1 MAERQKPL
9 VIGIAGGSGSGKTT
23 VAKAISKRLPADRV
37 LILTE
42 DAYYKDNAGLSM
54 EERKAINYDHP
65 NAYDTGY
72 MVSQLKQLLNG
83 QAIEMPT
90 YNFNTLTRAKD
101 TIHVEPAD
109 IIIVEGI
116 LVLASEELRQFMD
129 VKLFVDADDDI
140 RFIRRLQRDT
150 QERGRSID
158 WIIAQYLATVKPSFN
173 QFIEPSKKYADI
185 IIPRG
190 GENDVAI
197 DMVSSKLLS
206 IIRDHKRHE
215 RTEDTMPAKPNPAK

>member
-1 MAERQKPL
+1 
-9 VIGIAGGSGSGKTT
+9 
-23 VAKAISKRLPADRV
+23 
-37 LILTE
+37 
-42 DAYYKDNAGLSM
+42 
-54 EERKAINYDHP
+54 
-65 NAYDTGY
+65 
-72 MVSQLKQLLNG
+72 
-83 QAIEMPT
+83 
-90 YNFNTLTRAKD
+90 
-101 TIHVEPAD
+101 
-109 IIIVEGI
+109 
-116 LVLASEELRQFMD
+116 MD

-215 RTEDTMPAKPNPAK
+215 RSEATMPAKPNSAK